1 MTGTTGFIMH
11 CCTSR
16 LKPNYLLATL
26 AILLLCIT
34 PPANAESIEVR
45 KAEIR
50 LVEEDY
56 QLAVDFNIS
65 LSFYV
70 EQALIRGI
78 TLNFINEF
86 RLTRSRWYWLDE
98 IVAKNEQNTK
108 LSYSALTR
116 QYRIA
121 RGTLFQN
128 FDSLE
133 EALVV
138 LGHQTSSTIPSE
150 QFHTSSGY
158 LVSMIKK
165 EPVYSAYV
173 RMRLDISQ
181 LPKPLQ
187 VNALAGDDWSLDS
200 AGYSWV
206 ITPAAIAAAR
216 IAAP

>member
-1 MTGTTGFIMH
+1 MISTMGFSMH
-11 CCTSR
+11 CCKSKLNLSQLLFAVAVIWLGITS
-16 LKPNYLLATL
+16 AS
-26 AILLLCIT
+26 
-34 PPANAESIEVR
+34 AEGIDVR

-50 LVEEDY
+50 AAEDGY

-78 TLNFINEF
+78 TLNFVNEF
-86 RLTRSRWYWLDE
+86 KLTRSRWYWLDE
-98 IVAKNEQNTK
+98 VVAKSEQSTK

-138 LGHQTSSTIPSE
+138 LGHQTSSPIASE
-150 QFHTSSGY
+150 HFHSRAGY
-158 LVSMIKK
+158 LVSLIKK
-165 EPVYSAYV
+165 EPVHSAYV
-173 RMRLDISQ
+173 RMSLDISQ

-187 VNALAGDDWSLDS
+187 VNALAGDDWNLDS

-216 IAAP
+216 LVVP

>member
-1 MTGTTGFIMH
+1 MVVIAMIWLGITT
-11 CCTSR
+11 
-16 LKPNYLLATL
+16 
-26 AILLLCIT
+26 
-34 PPANAESIEVR
+34 ANAQGIDVR
-45 KAEIR
+45 RAEIR
-50 LVEEDY
+50 QAEDGY
-56 QLAVDFNIS
+56 QIAVDFNIS

-78 TLNFINEF
+78 TLNFVSEYK
-86 RLTRSRWYWLDE
+86 LTRSRWYWLSE
-98 IVAKNEQNTK
+98 VVANSEQITK

-138 LGHQTSSTIPSE
+138 LGHQTSSPMSSE
-150 QFHTSSGY
+150 LFNSSNGY
-158 LVSMIKK
+158 LVSLLKK
-165 EPVYSAYV
+165 DPVYSANV
-173 RMRLDISQ
+173 RMSLDVSQ

-200 AGYSWV
+200 AVYSWV

-216 IAAP
+216 ITLP

>member
-1 MTGTTGFIMH
+1 MGFIMH
-11 CCTSR
+11 CCKSR
-16 LKPNYLLATL
+16 VKLVQYITAL
-26 AILLLCIT
+26 AIIWLGFSVS
-34 PPANAESIEVR
+34 AKAESIDVH

-50 LVEEDY
+50 AVEDGY
-56 QLAVDFNIS
+56 QLTVDYKIS

-78 TLNFINEF
+78 TLNFVNEF
-86 RLTRSRWYWLDE
+86 KLTRSRWYWLDE
-98 IVAKNEQNTK
+98 VVAQSEQNTK

-138 LGHQTSSTIPSE
+138 LGHQASSTIPPE
-150 QFHTSSGY
+150 NLHSSGGY
-158 LVSMIKK
+158 IVSMLKK

-173 RMRLDISQ
+173 RMSLDISQ

-187 VNALAGDDWSLDS
+187 VNALAGYDWSLDS

-216 IAAP
+216 IVVP